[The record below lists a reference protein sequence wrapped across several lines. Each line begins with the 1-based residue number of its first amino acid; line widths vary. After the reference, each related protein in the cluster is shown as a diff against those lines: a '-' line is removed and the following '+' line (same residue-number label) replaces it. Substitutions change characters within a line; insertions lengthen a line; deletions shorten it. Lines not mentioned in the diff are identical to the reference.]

1 MFKKMGN
8 LGLVVFETPSSTLEL
23 VSQIHVGQ
31 QSGDAFG
38 VSNACS
44 FCDLNHAHD
53 LFAITLIERLFKAL
67 DQLGV
72 VGESAAESAGQ
83 MPPVELV
90 SGSPADGPGQGGTT
104 GDDR

>member
-1 MFKKMGN
+1 MGN
-8 LGLVVFETPSSTLEL
+8 LGLAVVETPRSTLEL

-38 VSNACS
+38 VSDACN
-44 FCDLNHAHD
+44 FCDLNHAHE
-53 LFAITLIERLFKAL
+53 LFAITLIDALFKAL

-90 SGSPADGPGQGGTT
+90 SRSPAEGPDQPCL
-104 GDDR
+104 